1 MSYKY
6 IDGYENYIIYEDGK
20 IYNQNTKKFLKGY
33 SRVDG
38 YINTC
43 LHKDGKPKFMSL
55 HRLIA
60 LSFIPNPHN
69 KPFIDHINRI
79 RDDNRIE
86 NLRWA
91 TSKQNNQNRIN
102 NTDEL
107 YICKRINKTC
117 KQGFDWRFQL
127 TIDGKT
133 KCIKSSID
141 KQKVIKC
148 RDDYLN
154 SVIVLNSLSI

>member
-86 NLRWA
+86 NGLHLNKIIKIELIIRMNYIYVKELIKRV
-91 TSKQNNQNRIN
+91 SKDLIGDSN
-102 NTDEL
+102 
-107 YICKRINKTC
+107 
-117 KQGFDWRFQL
+117 
-127 TIDGKT
+127 
-133 KCIKSSID
+133 
-141 KQKVIKC
+141 
-148 RDDYLN
+148 
-154 SVIVLNSLSI
+154 